1 MTSTTLMTFNTQ
13 HCANF
18 HTNKIDYETMAN
30 AIKECN
36 PDIVGLQEIRGKG
49 VSPDYEAQTEI
60 LAELCGMK
68 YCFFAKAL
76 DVGGNNPY
84 GNALLSKIP
93 IVSAEII
100 PIPDPNPRKYN
111 GYYESRCIL
120 KARLENGLLVLVT
133 HFGLNPDEQ
142 ENAVNTV
149 LSHIEKEQCILMGDF
164 NVKPDNPTLVPLRE
178 RMTDLA
184 TAFDAPKLSFPS
196 DNPTIKIDYIFVSPD
211 IQLIEADIPE
221 LIASDHRPHVAEI
234 KFL

>member
-1 MTSTTLMTFNTQ
+1 MTSTKLLTFNTQ

-18 HTNKIDYETMAN
+18 HTGKIDYEAMAN

-49 VSPDYEAQTEI
+49 TLPDYEAQTEI

-76 DVGGNNPY
+76 DVGENNPY
-84 GNALLSKIP
+84 GNGFLSKIP

-100 PIPDPNPRKYN
+100 PIPDPNPKKYD

-120 KARLENGLLVLVT
+120 KVRLENGLLVLVT

-142 ENAVNTV
+142 ENAVNTL
-149 LSHIEKEQCILMGDF
+149 LSHIENEKCVLMGDF
-164 NVKPDNPTLVPLRE
+164 NVKPDNPVLAPIRA

-184 TAFDAPKLSFPS
+184 AAFDTPKFSFPS
-196 DNPTIKIDYIFVSPD
+196 DKPTVKIDYIFASRDLEIV
-211 IQLIEADIPE
+211 LADIPS
-221 LIASDHRPHVAEI
+221 LVVSDHRPHTAEI
-234 KFL
+234 FF